1 MMKRVIFLM
10 SAFMILISSCIFVGC
25 SQKAQKENV
34 LAEFDKQV
42 VTLEELEK
50 EISELPEWKQKK
62 YKDQAGREEYL
73 TLMAES
79 RMLLQVANEKGLNKD
94 PEIVKQTREYRDQ
107 LVVKELVKK
116 EVDDKV
122 RVTDDLVSKY
132 YADHKDEYVEPE
144 KVSVTEVTLEDEDKA
159 KEVME
164 KVKGG
169 ADFTALAKEMSDK
182 AESVGPGQRSEG
194 KVTFSQDS
202 YSSAREF
209 VETAFGLQAGDI
221 SNIIVQ
227 PIGEK
232 TYYMIVRLD
241 ERMPSRQKELS
252 EVESKIR
259 REVEKEEK
267 KKIMDR
273 WLETIK
279 MEKDFQLYPDRLP
292 VAVEEEKAEP
302 EEVKPENAAGTE
314 DKAES
319 SDESVE
325 EEKPDEKAK
334 ESPSDETTEKEQP
347 DEKVKET
354 PSNEG

>member
-1 MMKRVIFLM
+1 MKRVIFLV
-10 SAFMILISSCIFVGC
+10 SAFMIVISSCIFVGC
-25 SQKAQKENV
+25 SQKAQQENV

-42 VTLEELEK
+42 VTLDELK
-50 EISELPEWKQKK
+50 QEISELPEWKQKK

-79 RMLLQVANEKGLNKD
+79 RMLLQLANEKGLSKD

-107 LVVKELVKK
+107 LVVKELVKR

-122 RVTDDLVSKY
+122 NVTDDLVSKY
-132 YADHKDEYVEPE
+132 YEDHKDEYVDPE
-144 KVSVTEVTLEDEDKA
+144 KVSVTEITLEDEGKA
-159 KEVME
+159 KEIME
-164 KVKGG
+164 KIKGG
-169 ADFTALAKEMSDK
+169 ADFTEVAKEMADK

-209 VETAFGLQAGDI
+209 VETAFGLEAGDV

-241 ERMPSRQKELS
+241 ERIPSRQKELS

-259 REVEKEEK
+259 RTVEKDEK
-267 KKIMDR
+267 KKIMDK
-273 WLETIK
+273 WLGTIK
-279 MEKDFQLYPDRLP
+279 AEKGFQLYPDRLP
-292 VAVEEEKAEP
+292 EIVEEEVKEAGS
-302 EEVKPENAAGTE
+302 EEVKPAETVQEEG
-314 DKAES
+314 KAES
-319 SDESVE
+319 SEEAVK
-325 EEKPDEKAK
+325 EEKPEEK
-334 ESPSDETTEKEQP
+334 PSEDSEQ
-347 DEKVKET
+347 
-354 PSNEG
+354 

>member
-1 MMKRVIFLM
+1 MKRVVLIM
-10 SAFMILISSCIFVGC
+10 SAFVILTLSCIFVGC
-25 SQKAQKENV
+25 SQKAPQGNV

-42 VTLEELEK
+42 VTLEELEQ
-50 EISELPEWKQKK
+50 EISELPEWKQKN
-62 YKDQAGREEYL
+62 YKDQAGRAEYL

-107 LVVKELVKK
+107 LVVKELVKR

-122 RVTDDLVSKY
+122 KVSDDLVTKY
-132 YADHKDEYVEPE
+132 YADHKDEYVDPE
-144 KVSVTEVTLEDEDKA
+144 KVSVTEITVEDEEKA
-159 KEVME
+159 KEIME
-164 KVKGG
+164 KIKGG

-209 VETAFGLQAGDI
+209 VDTAFGLEVGDV

-241 ERMPSRQKELS
+241 ERIPSRQKELS
-252 EVESKIR
+252 EVESRIR
-259 REVEKEEK
+259 RAVEKDEK
-267 KKIMDR
+267 KQIMDK
-273 WLETIK
+273 WLATIK
-279 MEKDFQLYPDRLP
+279 VEKGFQLYPDRLP
-292 VAVEEEKAEP
+292 EIVVEEEVKEEAEP
-302 EEVKPENAAGTE
+302 EEVKPEEA
-314 DKAES
+314 
-319 SDESVE
+319 VE
-325 EEKPDEKAK
+325 EEGEAEPSE
-334 ESPSDETTEKEQP
+334 SDEATEEEQP
-347 DEKVKET
+347 DEKVEET
-354 PSNEG
+354 PSDEG

>member
-1 MMKRVIFLM
+1 MKRVIFLM

-25 SQKAQKENV
+25 SQKAQQENI

-42 VTLEELEK
+42 VTLEELEQ

-79 RMLLQVANEKGLNKD
+79 RMLLQVAGEKGLNKD

-107 LVVKELVKK
+107 LVVKELVKR

-122 RVTDDLVSKY
+122 NVTEDLVAKY
-132 YADHKDEYVEPE
+132 YADRKDEYVDPE

-169 ADFTALAKEMSDK
+169 GDFTELAKEMSDK

-241 ERMPSRQKELS
+241 ERIPSRQKELS

-279 MEKDFQLYPDRLP
+279 TEKEFQLYPDRLP
-292 VAVEEEKAEP
+292 EIVEEEEVKE
-302 EEVKPENAAGTE
+302 EEVKPGDAEAAEDETE
-314 DKAES
+314 TS
-319 SDESVE
+319 E

-334 ESPSDETTEKEQP
+334 ETPSDETTEEEKP
-347 DEKVKET
+347 DEKVEET

>member
-1 MMKRVIFLM
+1 MKRVVLIM
-10 SAFMILISSCIFVGC
+10 SAFVILTLSCIFVGC
-25 SQKAQKENV
+25 SQKAPQGNV

-42 VTLEELEK
+42 VTLEELEQ
-50 EISELPEWKQKK
+50 EISELPEWKQKN
-62 YKDQAGREEYL
+62 YKDQAGRAEYL

-107 LVVKELVKK
+107 LVVKELVKR

-122 RVTDDLVSKY
+122 KVSDDLVTKY
-132 YADHKDEYVEPE
+132 YADHKDEYVDPE
-144 KVSVTEVTLEDEDKA
+144 KVSVTEVTVEDEEKA
-159 KEVME
+159 KEIME
-164 KVKGG
+164 KIKGG

-209 VETAFGLQAGDI
+209 VDTAFGLEVGDV

-241 ERMPSRQKELS
+241 ERIPSRQKELS
-252 EVESKIR
+252 EVESRIR
-259 REVEKEEK
+259 RAVEKDEK
-267 KKIMDR
+267 KQIMDK
-273 WLETIK
+273 WLATIK
-279 MEKDFQLYPDRLP
+279 VEKGFQLYPDRLP
-292 VAVEEEKAEP
+292 EIVVEEEVKEEAEP
-302 EEVKPENAAGTE
+302 EEVKPEEA
-314 DKAES
+314 
-319 SDESVE
+319 VE
-325 EEKPDEKAK
+325 EEGEAEPSE
-334 ESPSDETTEKEQP
+334 SDEATEEEQP
-347 DEKVKET
+347 DEKVEET
-354 PSNEG
+354 PSDEG

>member
-1 MMKRVIFLM
+1 MKRVVLIM
-10 SAFMILISSCIFVGC
+10 SAFVILTLSCIFVGC
-25 SQKAQKENV
+25 SQKAPQGNV

-42 VTLEELEK
+42 VTLEELEQ
-50 EISELPEWKQKK
+50 EISELPEWKQKN
-62 YKDQAGREEYL
+62 YKDQAGRAEYL

-107 LVVKELVKK
+107 LVVKELVKR

-122 RVTDDLVSKY
+122 KVSDDLVTKY
-132 YADHKDEYVEPE
+132 YADHKDEYVDPE
-144 KVSVTEVTLEDEDKA
+144 KVSVTEVTVEDEEKA
-159 KEVME
+159 KEIME
-164 KVKGG
+164 KIKGG

-209 VETAFGLQAGDI
+209 VDTAFGLEVGDV

-241 ERMPSRQKELS
+241 ERIPSRQKELS
-252 EVESKIR
+252 EVESRIR
-259 REVEKEEK
+259 RAVEKDEK
-267 KKIMDR
+267 KQIMDK
-273 WLETIK
+273 WLATIK
-279 MEKDFQLYPDRLP
+279 VEKGFQLYPDRLP
-292 VAVEEEKAEP
+292 EIVEEEKIEEGKPESEEVTPEEAVEEEGEAKP
-302 EEVKPENAAGTE
+302 SEEAA
-314 DKAES
+314 
-319 SDESVE
+319 E
-325 EEKPDEKAK
+325 EEKPN
-334 ESPSDETTEKEQP
+334 
-347 DEKVKET
+347 EKVEET
-354 PSNEG
+354 PPEDSEQ

>member
-25 SQKAQKENV
+25 SAKAQQENV

-42 VTLEELEK
+42 VTLEELEQ
-50 EISELPEWKQKK
+50 EISELPEWKQKN

-107 LVVKELVKK
+107 LVVKELVKR

-122 RVTDDLVSKY
+122 SVTDDLVSKY
-132 YADHKDEYVEPE
+132 YEDHKDEYVEPE
-144 KVSVTEVTLEDEDKA
+144 KVSVTEITLEDEEKA
-159 KEVME
+159 KEIME
-164 KVKGG
+164 KIKGG
-169 ADFTALAKEMSDK
+169 ADFTELAKELSDK

-194 KVTFSQDS
+194 KVTFSEDS

-209 VETAFGLQAGDI
+209 VETAFGLEAGDI

-241 ERMPSRQKELS
+241 ERIPSRQKELS
-252 EVESKIR
+252 EVESRIR
-259 REVEKEEK
+259 RAVEKDEK
-267 KKIMDR
+267 KAIMDK

-279 MEKDFQLYPDRLP
+279 TEKEFQLYPDRLP
-292 VAVEEEKAEP
+292 EVVEEEEAKEEEEKAES
-302 EEVKPENAAGTE
+302 EEVKPEDAV
-314 DKAES
+314 KAE
-319 SDESVE
+319 DEAETSTEEAVE
-325 EEKPDEKAK
+325 KEKPDEV
-334 ESPSDETTEKEQP
+334 TE
-347 DEKVKET
+347 ET
-354 PSNEG
+354 PSEDSEQ

>member
-25 SQKAQKENV
+25 SQKAQQENI

-42 VTLEELEK
+42 VTLEELEQ

-79 RMLLQVANEKGLNKD
+79 RMLLQVAGEKGLNKD

-107 LVVKELVKK
+107 LVVKELVKR

-122 RVTDDLVSKY
+122 NVTEDLVAKY
-132 YADHKDEYVEPE
+132 YADRKDEYVDPE

-169 ADFTALAKEMSDK
+169 GDFTELAKEMSDK

-241 ERMPSRQKELS
+241 ERIPSRQKELS

-279 MEKDFQLYPDRLP
+279 TEKEFQLYPDRLP
-292 VAVEEEKAEP
+292 EIVEEEEVKE
-302 EEVKPENAAGTE
+302 EEVKPGDAEAAEDETE
-314 DKAES
+314 TS
-319 SDESVE
+319 E

-334 ESPSDETTEKEQP
+334 ETPSDETTEEEKP
-347 DEKVKET
+347 DEKVEET

>member
-1 MMKRVIFLM
+1 MKRVIFLM

-25 SQKAQKENV
+25 SQKAQQENI

-42 VTLEELEK
+42 VTLEELEQ

-79 RMLLQVANEKGLNKD
+79 RMLLQVAGEKGLNKD

-107 LVVKELVKK
+107 LVVKELVKR

-122 RVTDDLVSKY
+122 NVTEDLVAKY
-132 YADHKDEYVEPE
+132 YADRKDEYVDPE

-169 ADFTALAKEMSDK
+169 GDFTELAKEMSDK

-241 ERMPSRQKELS
+241 ERIPSRQKELS

-279 MEKDFQLYPDRLP
+279 TEKEFQLYPDRLP
-292 VAVEEEKAEP
+292 EIVEEEEVKE
-302 EEVKPENAAGTE
+302 EEVKPGDAEAAEDETE
-314 DKAES
+314 TS
-319 SDESVE
+319 E

-334 ESPSDETTEKEQP
+334 ETPSDETTEEEKP
-347 DEKVKET
+347 DEKVEET
-354 PSNEG
+354 PSDEG